1 MVFWATW
8 WGPHSNSRW
17 FCHLFVKLR
26 DVWWDSQFFF
36 PIHVFF
42 WWQTHVYHFHKCIS
56 GLVEID
62 LSPVGGLEFFNFF
75 HIFGMSSS
83 QQIFIF
89 FRGVAQPPTSI
100 FLYTQNVRNPPGIAG
115 PNSPSLP
122 GENPKMWGGEAIIWA
137 PYPQWG
143 WFHLEN
149 SHKDHPS
156 CRNLLFLY
164 VFIACLSWCFTI

>member
-1 MVFWATW
+1 MGNIQHIYIYYYIIYIAMVFWATW

-42 WWQTHVYHFHKCIS
+42 WWQTHVYHFHKCIIS

-62 LSPVGGLEFFNFF
+62 LSFCI
-75 HIFGMSSS
+75 HKM
-83 QQIFIF
+83 
-89 FRGVAQPPTSI
+89 
-100 FLYTQNVRNPPGIAG
+100 NVRNPPGIAG

-122 GENPKMWGGEAIIWA
+122 GAIQMWGGEAIIWA
-137 PYPQWG
+137 SYPQWG

-164 VFIACLSWCFTI
+164 KFLLPVSLGVSPI